1 LGLIRSGA
9 TENLR
14 WIDLTRILF
23 TNGGGLRLGAPGGT
37 GSVIDTGVTG
47 GSDFGIS

>member
-14 WIDLTRILF
+14 WIHLTRILF
-23 TNGGGLRLGAPGGT
+23 TNGGELRLDAPDGAS
-37 GSVIDTGVTG
+37 SVIDTGVTG
-47 GSDFGIS
+47 DSDFGIS